1 MTYKRAVPD
10 KYVPHDQILDLVI
23 AYGWCD
29 GIKRRVDAERSMQ
42 LISPRR
48 TQPWAKS
55 YKDRADRLTA
65 NGAMRPTGISAVQ
78 QAKATGMWEAV
89 DDVDALIVP
98 DDLRTALQSS
108 SARRPLLQRLPTL
121 HTAQRAPVDRDGKD
135 HRDPNQ
141 ANSAHR
147 RRGPSQ
153 SSSQEQRVTR
163 RRPLRQRTHADAT
176 PQAAA
181 GSPLTAQMKSELISP
196 SDELSP
202 ATPSGAIA

>member
-1 MTYKRAVPD
+1 MGALAGDRFEEVDIPSAHALGDWLDRHCRQQDGAWIVTYKQAVPD

-65 NGAMRPTGISAVQ
+65 NGAMRPTGIEAVQ
-78 QAKATGMWEAV
+78 QAKATGMWEAMN
-89 DDVDALIVP
+89 DVDALIVP

-108 SARRPLLQRLPTL
+108 SPA
-121 HTAQRAPVDRDGKD
+121 D
-135 HRDPNQ
+135 HYFNAFP
-141 ANSAHR
+141 
-147 RRGPSQ
+147 PS
-153 SSSQEQRVTR
+153 TR
-163 RRPLRQRTHADAT
+163 RNVLRWIAMAKTTETRTKRIA
-176 PQAAA
+176 
-181 GSPLTAQMKSELISP
+181 LTVEEARANRRVKSN
-196 SDELSP
+196 
-202 ATPSGAIA
+202 G